1 MKSHE
6 SRRCDGFLRSTRC
19 VVERENSLLCTNTG
33 RVFTFF
39 SILLRTDL
47 FRPFSNVYRRQTCNS
62 FFPSQVVS
70 ALFRS
75 RGSTFS
81 LLSRA
86 TSFPVLLVERDEA
99 NRSQLRV
106 NSTLLPRYYP
116 SFGIF
121 AHGCESN
128 YIHRN
133 IRIPSTFLLFL
144 FLSFF
149 SFFFLFFAKVVSK
162 SQILSP
168 YSPSVFCSV
177 LSNVE
182 RVVII
187 LVRTNFDNVPASV
200 SIEIR
205 KKKEQ
210 TVSLHFRTHGGS
222 NASFDSPRLG

>member
-6 SRRCDGFLRSTRC
+6 SRQCDGFLRSMRC

-47 FRPFSNVYRRQTCNS
+47 FRPFSNVYRQQTRNS

-106 NSTLLPRYYP
+106 NSTLLSRYYP

-133 IRIPSTFLLFL
+133 IHIPSTFLLFL
-144 FLSFF
+144 FLFLFFFF
-149 SFFFLFFAKVVSK
+149 SFFRESSLEIADFVPLFSECFLQRFIKRRTRRNHPGSYEFRQRSSK
-162 SQILSP
+162 
-168 YSPSVFCSV
+168 
-177 LSNVE
+177 
-182 RVVII
+182 RVDRDSKKE
-187 LVRTNFDNVPASV
+187 RTNGF
-200 SIEIR
+200 
-205 KKKEQ
+205 
-210 TVSLHFRTHGGS
+210 
-222 NASFDSPRLG
+222 ASFPYTWRI